1 MPFLA
6 GKALLTTKAPET
18 PLGGGSGGAWR
29 TEMEQYRCPRCRAE
43 FSTAEQLDRHMKQ
56 HMGSAEERPERTAG
70 APAGHRCPRCGAE
83 FPTREELDRH
93 GRAQH
98 LME

>member
-1 MPFLA
+1 
-6 GKALLTTKAPET
+6 
-18 PLGGGSGGAWR
+18 
-29 TEMEQYRCPRCRAE
+29 MEQYRCPRCRAE

-56 HMGSAEERPERTAG
+56 HTGSPEERPERTPG
-70 APAGHRCPRCGAE
+70 AFRATDEAERSHGEESPSGYRCPRCGAE
-83 FPTREELDRH
+83 FSTREELDRH

>member
-1 MPFLA
+1 
-6 GKALLTTKAPET
+6 
-18 PLGGGSGGAWR
+18 
-29 TEMEQYRCPRCRAE
+29 MEQYRCPRCRAE

-56 HMGSAEERPERTAG
+56 HMGSTEERPERTPGVFRAG
-70 APAGHRCPRCGAE
+70 NEAERSHGEQSSAGYRCPRCGAE
-83 FPTREELDRH
+83 FSAREELDRH

>member
-1 MPFLA
+1 
-6 GKALLTTKAPET
+6 
-18 PLGGGSGGAWR
+18 
-29 TEMEQYRCPRCRAE
+29 MEQYRCPRCRAE

-56 HMGSAEERPERTAG
+56 HMGSAEERPERAPG
-70 APAGHRCPRCGAE
+70 AFRANDEAEGSHGEQSPAGYRCPRCGAE
-83 FPTREELDRH
+83 FSTREELDRH